1 MIYKYTHDASKA
13 NLNQCALKPPCRK
26 SYRKKYEVLNE
37 LLHVQMIQINH
48 DHFDE
53 CAVDDDADIIGVCQ
67 PAWLLH
73 L

>member
-1 MIYKYTHDASKA
+1 MTRARSMRGDTRSLPEA
-13 NLNQCALKPPCRK
+13 
-26 SYRKKYEVLNE
+26 EVLNE